1 MQFGARFVRLRL
13 FVVLV
18 LLAALAPALPVVAQD
33 VPGDFGVFLPV
44 DAAGAEVV
52 GLAART
58 LAGDPFVVRARRVSI
73 DFEVF
78 APLTDVLER
87 GAAFPVLRL
96 NLFENVVVESL
107 VESVDLTAS
116 GYSWSGG
123 VAGDPMGSV
132 AVAVNG
138 DVVSGV
144 VRTRGREYMIR
155 SVGSGQYSIR
165 EVDRSGLPEGAPPLV
180 PRLLDADP
188 APAAFVDDPGR
199 VDIAVFYTS
208 EAQEDAGGTDE
219 INALIDVWVADTNGA
234 YLRSDIQHRLNLVLR
249 EQVSYTEGED
259 SEDNS
264 VVKQAIDCLIEDDDD
279 CLDAV
284 HARREKYSADLVH
297 LIVGGPSPESA
308 CGRASLTGSFG
319 VSHLVCGS
327 DTFVHEIGH
336 NSGVNHDR
344 YVEYDEECDTDA
356 ETPCFDDFPSAYA
369 YGYVNQLGL
378 NSGALY
384 EHRWRTVMA
393 YGKQCSEAE
402 VSCPTLMRF
411 STPEQSWYGDALGV
425 SGTTSRS
432 SYSDAAEAARIGPAD
447 AARTHREFAHDLANR
462 VVRKAPDLVV
472 KGLQANQLQAVPGA
486 LVRLSAVVENLGIL
500 TGYAPET
507 AVTWC
512 RASASG
518 CSSSVGVPSSVPYLE
533 SNGRA
538 PVSTSFALPSA
549 QGSYSYRACVSSS
562 PGETLTENNCSE
574 TVTVEVGVVDLQF
587 SMSLSTYSA
596 LAGAEVTIEG
606 VAHNRGTLPAHASQ
620 MHFVTLDSASELD
633 WFGLHFFQTIAAG
646 SSATF
651 ETTFEA
657 PSVAGDYPYA
667 ACLASSHVE
676 FTCLE
681 ENLSVVSSST
691 PAPTQTPTPTPTP
704 SVDYEIVD
712 VRRYLSSINTADW
725 LKFTWRAR
733 TPAQRFEVTVRFQQ
747 GAFFSS
753 CTELWFNPTV
763 GQQVV
768 ETTIPSVCGTDEQW
782 SSVTIQPADG
792 RMCDGCGTFARE
804 TLPIDPS
811 LLTLESADPAEIPTF
826 IEELDAAR

>member
-1 MQFGARFVRLRL
+1 MQFYARFVRLRL
-13 FVVLV
+13 FVVPV
-18 LLAALAPALPVVAQD
+18 LLAALAPALPAVAQD
-33 VPGDFGVFLPV
+33 VPGDFGMFLPG
-44 DAAGAEVV
+44 DAAGSEFI
-52 GLAART
+52 GLAARSLT
-58 LAGDPFVVRARRVSI
+58 GDPLVVRARRVGI
-73 DFEVF
+73 DFEAF
-78 APLTDVLER
+78 APLTNVLER
-87 GAAFPVLRL
+87 GAALPVLRL
-96 NLFENVVVESL
+96 NLFDNVVVESL
-107 VESVDLTAS
+107 VESVDLTSS

-144 VRTRGREYMIR
+144 VRTLGRVYMIR
-155 SVGSGQYSIR
+155 SEGSGQYSIR

-180 PRLLDADP
+180 PRSLVETDP

-199 VDIAVFYTS
+199 VDIAVFYTPA
-208 EAQEDAGGTDE
+208 AQRDAGGTDE
-219 INALIDVWVADTNGA
+219 INALIDAWIADTNGA

-259 SEDNS
+259 SEDFDES
-264 VVKQAIDCLIEDDDD
+264 VVGQALDCLTEADDE

-297 LIVGGPSPESA
+297 LIVGGPFPLRV
-308 CGRASLTGSFG
+308 CGRADLTGSFG
-319 VSHLVCGS
+319 VSHLRCGS
-327 DTFVHEIGH
+327 DTLVHEIGH

-344 YVEYDEECDTDA
+344 YVKYDEECETDP
-356 ETPCFDDFPSAYA
+356 ETPCFTDFPSAYA

-378 NSGALY
+378 NAGARR

-393 YGKQCSEAE
+393 YDTQCAEAE
-402 VSCPTLMRF
+402 VNCHRVMRF
-411 STPEQSWYGDALGV
+411 SNPDQSWQGDRLGV

-432 SYSDAAEAARIGPAD
+432 SYSDAAEAARTGPAD

-462 VVRKAPDLVV
+462 VVRTDPDLVV
-472 KGLQANQLQAVPGA
+472 KGLQANRLLAVPGA
-486 LVRLSAVVENLGIL
+486 WVRLSAVVENLGIF
-500 TGYAPET
+500 TGYTPET
-507 AVTWC
+507 AVMWC

-596 LAGAEVTIEG
+596 LAGAEVTITG
-606 VAHNRGTLPAHASQ
+606 VVRNRGTIGASAGRLR
-620 MHFVTLDSASELD
+620 FWARDSAGEFDRIGYHL
-633 WFGLHFFQTIAAG
+633 FQTIAAG

-657 PSVAGDYPYA
+657 PEVTGDHQYW
-667 ACLASSHVE
+667 ACLTSSHVE
-676 FTCLE
+676 FSCVSESLA
-681 ENLSVVSSST
+681 VVSASAL
-691 PAPTQTPTPTPTP
+691 AP
-704 SVDYEIVD
+704 
-712 VRRYLSSINTADW
+712 R
-725 LKFTWRAR
+725 
-733 TPAQRFEVTVRFQQ
+733 
-747 GAFFSS
+747 
-753 CTELWFNPTV
+753 
-763 GQQVV
+763 
-768 ETTIPSVCGTDEQW
+768 
-782 SSVTIQPADG
+782 
-792 RMCDGCGTFARE
+792 
-804 TLPIDPS
+804 
-811 LLTLESADPAEIPTF
+811 
-826 IEELDAAR
+826 

>member
-1 MQFGARFVRLRL
+1 M
-13 FVVLV
+13 
-18 LLAALAPALPVVAQD
+18 
-33 VPGDFGVFLPV
+33 
-44 DAAGAEVV
+44 
-52 GLAART
+52 
-58 LAGDPFVVRARRVSI
+58 
-73 DFEVF
+73 
-78 APLTDVLER
+78 
-87 GAAFPVLRL
+87 
-96 NLFENVVVESL
+96 
-107 VESVDLTAS
+107 
-116 GYSWSGG
+116 
-123 VAGDPMGSV
+123 
-132 AVAVNG
+132 
-138 DVVSGV
+138 
-144 VRTRGREYMIR
+144 
-155 SVGSGQYSIR
+155 
-165 EVDRSGLPEGAPPLV
+165 
-180 PRLLDADP
+180 
-188 APAAFVDDPGR
+188 
-199 VDIAVFYTS
+199 
-208 EAQEDAGGTDE
+208 
-219 INALIDVWVADTNGA
+219 
-234 YLRSDIQHRLNLVLR
+234 
-249 EQVSYTEGED
+249 
-259 SEDNS
+259 
-264 VVKQAIDCLIEDDDD
+264 
-279 CLDAV
+279 
-284 HARREKYSADLVH
+284 
-297 LIVGGPSPESA
+297 
-308 CGRASLTGSFG
+308 
-319 VSHLVCGS
+319 
-327 DTFVHEIGH
+327 
-336 NSGVNHDR
+336 
-344 YVEYDEECDTDA
+344 
-356 ETPCFDDFPSAYA
+356 
-369 YGYVNQLGL
+369 
-378 NSGALY
+378 
-384 EHRWRTVMA
+384 
-393 YGKQCSEAE
+393 
-402 VSCPTLMRF
+402 
-411 STPEQSWYGDALGV
+411 
-425 SGTTSRS
+425 
-432 SYSDAAEAARIGPAD
+432 
-447 AARTHREFAHDLANR
+447 
-462 VVRKAPDLVV
+462 
-472 KGLQANQLQAVPGA
+472 
-486 LVRLSAVVENLGIL
+486 
-500 TGYAPET
+500 
-507 AVTWC
+507 
-512 RASASG
+512 
-518 CSSSVGVPSSVPYLE
+518 
-533 SNGRA
+533 
-538 PVSTSFALPSA
+538 STSFALPSA

-633 WFGLHFFQTIAAG
+633 WFGSHFFQTIAAG